1 MKTNCLL
8 NVIGAALLVS
18 SFAAPLRAE
27 NARFRERVAAW
38 QSPQG
43 SQPAASQSVEPAAW
57 EEEAPTP
64 APPAGSKSLRV
75 EESIDQWTHG
85 GDFADGSDPAC
96 CPDRCGRCMN
106 WSLCGNNCGPRLWWL
121 RKEGLLFWRKG
132 RDLPPLVTTSD
143 TAVPPPGTTVLFGDG
158 TQASSARVGGR
169 IDFGTWLQADEF
181 IGIGARLWALD
192 NENTSFAVSS
202 TDLPNQ
208 TIERPF
214 ILFPDTPNSLVIA
227 DPFTGFDGNIRIT
240 TRSEV
245 FGADGYVRI
254 RCAQS
259 RLSRTDLVTGYQ
271 FSRINEA
278 LRINSSTQNAALLV
292 SDNYATYN
300 EFHGGIL
307 GVLHDYNFGC
317 VNLTLVARVALG
329 NMHQTAVATGQT
341 NGQQGGLLVESN
353 TTLVRD
359 KFTAAPEFGAT
370 LAYRFSPCMQVHAG
384 YSYLS
389 WGNVA
394 RPENII
400 DNVRGNNTS
409 IVFRDGTFW
418 VQGFNAGLTLN
429 F

>member
-8 NVIGAALLVS
+8 TVIGAALLVS

-27 NARFRERVAAW
+27 NARFRERLAAW

-43 SQPAASQSVEPAAW
+43 GRPAASQDAQSVSG

-64 APPAGSKSLRV
+64 ASAAGTKPRRV
-75 EESIDQWTHG
+75 EESIDQWTNG
-85 GDFADGSDPAC
+85 SDFADGSDPAC
-96 CPDRCGRCMN
+96 CPDRCGRCMD
-106 WSLCGNNCGPRLWWL
+106 WSWCGNNCGPRLWWL

-132 RDLPPLVTTSD
+132 RDLPPLVTSSD
-143 TAVPPPGTTVLFGDG
+143 APVPPPGTTVLFGDQ
-158 TQASSARVGGR
+158 TLTSNARVGGR

-181 IGIGARLWALD
+181 IGIGARLWILD
-192 NENTSFAVSS
+192 NEDTTFAASS

-214 ILFPDTPNSLVIA
+214 IQAPSTPNSLVIA
-227 DPFTGFDGNIRIT
+227 DPFTGFDGNIQIT

-259 RLSRTDLVTGYQ
+259 CISRTDFVTGYQ

-278 LRINSSTQNAALLV
+278 LRINSSTQGGALVV

-317 VNLTLVARVALG
+317 VNLTLLGRVGLG
-329 NMHQTAVATGQT
+329 NMHQTVVVHGQT

-359 KFTAAPEFGAT
+359 KFVAAPEFGAT
-370 LAYRFSPCMQVHAG
+370 LGYRFSPCMQVHAG
-384 YSYLS
+384 YSFLY

-394 RPENII
+394 CPENMI
-400 DNVRGNNTS
+400 DNVRGDNTS
-409 IVFRDGTFW
+409 VIFRDGSFW